1 LTRKK
6 WQVAAPDKNAAQML
20 ADRCGLNP
28 YAALLACARGID
40 TQEKAQAFF
49 DDGTGFS
56 DPLEL
61 PDMRLAADTV
71 NTAIEDGSRIA
82 VFGDYDADGVTAT
95 ALLLSYLNMRG
106 AEAFGYIPERLT
118 EGYGMSADAVE
129 KLAADGV
136 KLIITVDNGIS
147 CLDEIRLAKSLGMNV
162 VVTDHH
168 RPKKVLPEAAAV
180 VDAYREDSRCEF
192 KEYAGVGV
200 AFQLVCALEGL
211 PAEELIGEFGDLV
224 AVGTV
229 ADAVNLT
236 GENRT
241 LAKLGIEALNSTS
254 RPGLKA
260 LIESSRAGGKPLDAV
275 SVGFTIAPRINAAGR
290 MGSASRALELL
301 MTEDTQAAEALAVEI
316 EAENEAR
323 RKAESEILADI
334 ASQFQENPH
343 LKYEKIIIVYSTGWH
358 AGVAGIVAARITESF
373 GRPCIILTGDNG
385 TMRGSCR
392 SIEGFPIYSV
402 LEAVSDCLLRF
413 GGHALAAGL
422 ELESERIGEFI
433 GRVRE
438 FADSIEI
445 PPPLQ
450 LLDFKL
456 NPASLDLPFARA
468 LSLFEPFGNGNP
480 KPVFGLFSMT
490 VEEVKPL
497 AGGKHTKLLL
507 TKNTQKVSAVC
518 FREETQS
525 FPYSPGTVIDL
536 AITVEQNEYLGKANL
551 GVYVQNIRLS
561 GSDDDAVFEAYRE
574 YEAFM
579 RGGSPAGADTS
590 MIPDR
595 ELLARVYRYFKAN
608 PGKRHDM
615 ELAARETGCSGRLCA
630 VLLAVE
636 ALKELG
642 VVAVTP
648 EGTVT
653 LHELETKAN
662 LGDSSFL
669 TGLHRAVAKV

>member
-1 LTRKK
+1 MTRKK

-20 ADRCGLNP
+20 AEQCGLNP

-40 TQEKAQAFF
+40 TPEKAEAFF
-49 DDGTGFS
+49 DGEARFS
-56 DPLEL
+56 DPFDL
-61 PDMRLAADTV
+61 PDMRKAADTV
-71 NTAIEDGSRIA
+71 NAAIEAGERIA

-95 ALLLSYLNMRG
+95 ALLLTYLKLRE
-106 AEAFGYIPERLT
+106 ADAFGYIPERLT

-129 KLAADGV
+129 KLAADAV

-147 CLDEIRLAKSLGMNV
+147 CLDEIRLARSLGMDV

-168 RPKKVLPEAAAV
+168 QPKAVLPEASAV
-180 VDAYREDSRCEF
+180 VDAYRDDARCAF
-192 KEYAGVGV
+192 REYAGVGV

-211 PAEELIGEFGDLV
+211 PAEDLIAEFGDLV
-224 AVGTV
+224 AVGTI

-241 LAKLGIEALNSTS
+241 IAKLGLEVLNNTS

-260 LIESSRAGGKPLDAV
+260 LIEISGAGNKALDAV
-275 SVGFTIAPRINAAGR
+275 SVGFTVAPRINAAGR

-301 MTEDTQAAEALAVEI
+301 MTEDPQLADALALEI
-316 EAENEAR
+316 EAENDAR
-323 RKAESEILADI
+323 RKVESEIIGDI
-334 ASQFQENPH
+334 AAQFEANPR
-343 LKYEKIIIVYSTGWH
+343 LKYEKIIIVYSAGWH
-358 AGVAGIVAARITESF
+358 PGVAGIVASRIAESF

-392 SIEGFPIYSV
+392 SIEGFPVYDV
-402 LEAVSDCLLRF
+402 LEAVSDCLLHF

-422 ELESERIGEFI
+422 ELESERVGEFI
-433 GRVRE
+433 NRVRE
-438 FADSIEI
+438 VADGLEI

-450 LLDFKL
+450 QIDFKL
-456 NPASLDLPFARA
+456 NPASLDLAFAEA
-468 LSLFEPFGNGNP
+468 LSLFEPFGNGNS

-507 TKNTQKVSAVC
+507 SKNAQKVQAVC
-518 FREETQS
+518 FREGTQS
-525 FPYSPGTVIDL
+525 FPYEPGNVIDL
-536 AITVEQNEYLGKANL
+536 AVTVEKNEYMGKTSL
-551 GVYVQNIRLS
+551 GVYAQNIRLS
-561 GSDDDAVFEAYRE
+561 GSDSDAVFKAYRD
-574 YEAFM
+574 YEALM
-579 RGGSPAGADTS
+579 RGVSPPGADAS
-590 MIPDR
+590 LIPDR
-595 ELLARVYRYFKAN
+595 ELLAKVYRYFKAV

-615 ELAARETGCSGRLCA
+615 ELAARDIGCSGRLCA

-642 VVAVTP
+642 LASVTTEGAVT
-648 EGTVT
+648 
-653 LHELETKAN
+653 LLERDSKAN
-662 LGDSSFL
+662 LGDSPFL
-669 TGLHRAVAKV
+669 TGLHRAVGRV